1 METITE
7 KDVKRVWLEKDAVC
21 VELNDGRIGKE
32 FFKDYAPLRN
42 ASDED
47 RADFRLDFDGV
58 WFDRIG
64 DGLELSG
71 FFAPKKN
78 NPIGR
83 VFCEFPMLNASAVA
97 NDKMCGCN
105 GNTLE
110 LTEKFRDFKQ
120 TGVQGIE
127 ACKIRSLILPLLA
140 DHVLREANHY
150 IRILGE

>member
-47 RADFRLDFDGV
+47 RTDFRLDLDGV

-97 NDKMCGCN
+97 RRFSIPQPLFAAYVSGAK
-105 GNTLE
+105 
-110 LTEKFRDFKQ
+110 KPSAARQ
-120 TGVQGIE
+120 R
-127 ACKIRSLILPLLA
+127 KILDEIA
-140 DHVLREANHY
+140 KIGREIAAVA
-150 IRILGE
+150 G